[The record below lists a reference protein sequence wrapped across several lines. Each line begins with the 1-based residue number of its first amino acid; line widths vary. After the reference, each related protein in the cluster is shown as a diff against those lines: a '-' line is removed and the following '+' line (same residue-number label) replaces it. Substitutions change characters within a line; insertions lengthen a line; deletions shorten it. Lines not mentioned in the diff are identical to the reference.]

1 MWKLLNG
8 TMGRCD
14 VGTQSEL
21 LDFLLGGLIG
31 PDRRG
36 ATRRSRS
43 QEPQ

>member
-21 LDFLLGGLIG
+21 LDFLLIG
-31 PDRRG
+31 AVRHAG
-36 ATRRSRS
+36 AEAKSHNDG
-43 QEPQ
+43 

>member
-31 PDRRG
+31 AVRHAG
-36 ATRRSRS
+36 AEAKSHNDG
-43 QEPQ
+43 